1 MEKEL
6 KQEHYELIDVIIN
19 EMAELSDEDYKDLL
33 TIFIQRSLMFEELI
47 KEKVQPFGEADSM
60 LIILGFKTL
69 AVLETYGQVVDTE
82 TEARLLGASLL

>member
-33 TIFIQRSLMFEELI
+33 TIFIQRSLMLEELV

-60 LIILGFKTL
+60 LINLGFKTL

>member
-33 TIFIQRSLMFEELI
+33 TIFIQRSLMLEELV

-60 LIILGFKTL
+60 LINLGIKTL